1 MSWTQLDFDETSL
14 VTDLEA
20 LIALHGYNRV
30 ALEVRRQAPGR
41 VVPTAPARGT
51 DPETSHRAARARHR
65 SDVGRFSKDSQLAR
79 LLAVLSTGDFTDQQ
93 AAARVV
99 GNAVPSAFESCRR
112 RMSDLRAAGYATD
125 SGRRRKNPGSSDEA
139 IIWTI
144 TRPGRLALKAL
155 DAKGWSR

>member
-1 MSWTQLDFDETSL
+1 MTTWSQPELFTISET
-14 VTDLEA
+14 VA
-20 LIALHGYNRV
+20 LLIEQHGYNAV

-41 VVPTAPARGT
+41 VVPTSPARG
-51 DPETSHRAARARHR
+51 RHR
-65 SDVGRFSKDSQLAR
+65 GEIGRFSKDSQLAR

-112 RMSDLRAAGYATD
+112 RMSDLRAAGYVTD
-125 SGRRRKNPGSSDEA
+125 GGRRRKNPGSSDEA

-144 TRPGRLALKAL
+144 TRQGRLALKAL